1 MTSIERTAYPQFKRL
16 TSARV
21 LHVFFTPAAEE
32 VAWARERTASPEA
45 LLALVLDLKCFQ
57 KMARFCSREEIPE
70 AVTDHVRRCLGLG
83 PEAEPDHGAART
95 AKWHRRQVRVRQG
108 VTYDQRR
115 ARAVAAAAIREA
127 ALVKNHPPD
136 LINVALERLV
146 EASLELPAFSTLD
159 ELAAAIRAEVNAGI
173 FAGIVSRMGPEGRQ
187 RMRGLLTT
195 AGLDGRSMF
204 NRLKKPA
211 QRATWSRFKAQ
222 AGYLDQVDELGDTA
236 AWLEGVAPGK
246 VADFAGEAAAQDID
260 TLSRY
265 EEAKR
270 LALVACLVHTAR
282 MRARDD
288 LAEMLCKRMAAIVKK
303 ARAEL
308 EEIRLRQRETSERLI
323 GTYRTVLEHLD
334 PDGET
339 ASQAPGQEAA
349 RAVAAV
355 EEAGGFAAQ
364 LAGIEEVSA
373 FHGDNYEVLVH
384 RFFRKD
390 RAVMFELAGKLEL
403 VATSSDASV
412 LAALEHARAYH
423 AMRRDFIP
431 LPPAA
436 GGDDAESGLAF
447 ASGNWRRAV
456 TDRRHPGMVVRRH
469 FEAMVFTYLAGE
481 LRTGDIAVTG
491 AGEYADWRAN
501 LLPWSECEPLLEGFC
516 AEAGLPAT
524 AAGFTEQLRH
534 AHLDAAAALDAG
546 YEDNADL
553 VIGEDG
559 VPSLKRR
566 RSAGTPQAAEKLAEA
581 IGPADAGAVAA
592 VDRGPYRLLAGL
604 APPLRPGLRLGSQD
618 LRSAGP
624 VLHGGVHRR
633 GQHRPVRGGPAH
645 RRGIGAGAVDGA
657 QPAHRPEQA
666 QRRDRDRGQ
675 RLRRAGRGQGV
686 GGRHRGG
693 RRRHPG
699 GDLHRQPAGRDL
711 DPVRGRG
718 RDRVPLRLRHLRGAV
733 LQVHPGRGVGGGA
746 PDRGPAGQ
754 QLRHPAL
761 HRARRHARPVSFP
774 VFTLATL
781 FGFDLMPRIRN
792 FKDLIFF
799 RASEHLIY
807 PHIDEL
813 FGERGRNVIDW
824 PLIERHWRDLMQVAI
839 SISEGRLS
847 SATLM
852 RRLRSNSR
860 KNRIYKV
867 FREVGR
873 SVRTVALLR
882 YLADPRLRARI
893 TAATNKVESY
903 HGFAQWLSFGN
914 NGVLADNDPAE
925 QEKLIKLNTLLANL
939 VIFHNALD
947 IMDVVRGLVAE
958 GWTITADQL
967 GALSPYLRAHISRFG
982 AYATDELT
990 RQPEAFNPVLK
1001 EVDFTALRP
1010 GRLTAPA
1017 RAPRTP
1023 QSQRI
1028 TIIIR

>member
-32 VAWARERTASPEA
+32 AAWARERTASPEA

-70 AVTDHVRRCLGLG
+70 VVADHVRRCLGLG
-83 PEAEPDHGAART
+83 PETEPDHGAART
-95 AKWHRRQVRVRQG
+95 AKWHRQQVRARQG

-115 ARAVAAAAIREA
+115 ARALAAAAIREA

-187 RMRGLLTT
+187 RLRGLLTT

-204 NRLKKPA
+204 DRLKKPA

-222 AGYLDQVDELGDTA
+222 AGYLDRVDELGNTA

-265 EEAKR
+265 EETKR

-288 LAEMLCKRMAAIVKK
+288 LAEMLCKRVAAILKK
-303 ARAEL
+303 ARTEL
-308 EEIRLRQRETSERLI
+308 EEIRLRQRETSEQLI

-339 ASQAPGQEAA
+339 ASRAPGQEAA
-349 RAVAAV
+349 GAVAAV

-384 RFFRKD
+384 RFFCKD

-412 LAALEHARAYH
+412 LAALDHARAYH

-431 LPPAA
+431 LPPATS
-436 GGDDAESGLAF
+436 GDDAESGLGF

-456 TDRRHPGMVVRRH
+456 TDRRHPGMVIRRH

-491 AGEYADWRAN
+491 AGEYADWRSN
-501 LLPWSECEPLLEGFC
+501 LLPWSQCEPLLEGFC

-524 AAGFTEQLRH
+524 AAGFTEQLRY

-553 VIGEDG
+553 VVGEDG

-581 IGPADAGAVAA
+581 IARRMPERSLLSIVARTAYWLGWHHHFGPASGSDPE
-592 VDRGPYRLLAGL
+592 D
-604 APPLRPGLRLGSQD
+604 LRP
-618 LRSAGP
+618 AGP

-633 GQHRPVRGGPAH
+633 GQHRPV
-645 RRGIGAGAVDGA
+645 
-657 QPAHRPEQA
+657 
-666 QRRDRDRGQ
+666 
-675 RLRRAGRGQGV
+675 
-686 GGRHRGG
+686 
-693 RRRHPG
+693 
-699 GDLHRQPAGRDL
+699 
-711 DPVRGRG
+711 
-718 RDRVPLRLRHLRGAV
+718 
-733 LQVHPGRGVGGGA
+733 
-746 PDRGPAGQ
+746 
-754 QLRHPAL
+754 
-761 HRARRHARPVSFP
+761 
-774 VFTLATL
+774 
-781 FGFDLMPRIRN
+781 
-792 FKDLIFF
+792 
-799 RASEHLIY
+799 
-807 PHIDEL
+807 
-813 FGERGRNVIDW
+813 
-824 PLIERHWRDLMQVAI
+824 
-839 SISEGRLS
+839 
-847 SATLM
+847 
-852 RRLRSNSR
+852 
-860 KNRIYKV
+860 
-867 FREVGR
+867 
-873 SVRTVALLR
+873 
-882 YLADPRLRARI
+882 
-893 TAATNKVESY
+893 
-903 HGFAQWLSFGN
+903 
-914 NGVLADNDPAE
+914 
-925 QEKLIKLNTLLANL
+925 
-939 VIFHNALD
+939 
-947 IMDVVRGLVAE
+947 
-958 GWTITADQL
+958 
-967 GALSPYLRAHISRFG
+967 
-982 AYATDELT
+982 
-990 RQPEAFNPVLK
+990 
-1001 EVDFTALRP
+1001 
-1010 GRLTAPA
+1010 
-1017 RAPRTP
+1017 
-1023 QSQRI
+1023 
-1028 TIIIR
+1028 